1 MEPTVSVSDSG
12 AKIIDLTAKRK
23 VEGIRLDQYLV
34 TMFPDYSRSVV
45 QRVIEAGGVVVNGK
59 RAKAS
64 YRVRHDERIRIW
76 LPGPTHDVP
85 VPDDIPLEVLDE
97 DDFLALINRP

>member
-1 MEPTVSVSDSG
+1 MQPSSPTPSLVG
-12 AKIIDLTAKRK
+12 KAIDLTAKRK

-45 QRVIEAGGVVVNGK
+45 QRVIDAGAVMVNGK

-64 YRVRHDERIRIW
+64 YRIRHDDHVRIW
-76 LPGPTHDVP
+76 LPEPTHDIP
-85 VPDDIPLEVLDE
+85 LPEDIPLEVLYDDE
-97 DDFLALINRP
+97 F